1 MKSMCHQSR
10 RNSPSVIACM
20 PTDSCFAT
28 ASRMCL
34 SCRARSAS
42 ALNSPRFALARASC
56 SSAGRKRLPTWSA
69 RKGGAVRCAMVT
81 PGGAAAGDWGK
92 EFEAKRRALSTF
104 FRRNAKVGREWD
116 ARPAVP
122 GCNHATIPTMHGVIF
137 RIGLAACAVLQ
148 ASGAL
153 AQAYPSQAIK
163 VIVPFTPGTG
173 MDIIAR
179 TVGPKL
185 SERVGQPVVIEN
197 KPGASG
203 NIGAEM
209 VARSAPDGHTVMIT
223 ANTMLIAASLYRNVP
238 YDPLTDFSPISL
250 AAWGTLLLT
259 ANPRAN
265 INSVADLIAQAKA
278 SPGKLTYASPGVG
291 TPHHMSMELFKDL
304 TGTNLLHVPYKGSAG
319 RLKPLA
325 VGSAKR
331 HPNAPDV
338 PSLQESGVK
347 GADVDMWYAFMAPK
361 GTPAPVVAK
370 LDSELRAILS
380 LPEIRSNFE
389 KQGLDAASSSPEE
402 LNALMRRDYARWAA
416 VIRKNN
422 ITAD

>member
-1 MKSMCHQSR
+1 MLR
-10 RNSPSVIACM
+10 
-20 PTDSCFAT
+20 
-28 ASRMCL
+28 
-34 SCRARSAS
+34 
-42 ALNSPRFALARASC
+42 
-56 SSAGRKRLPTWSA
+56 
-69 RKGGAVRCAMVT
+69 
-81 PGGAAAGDWGK
+81 
-92 EFEAKRRALSTF
+92 
-104 FRRNAKVGREWD
+104 
-116 ARPAVP
+116 
-122 GCNHATIPTMHGVIF
+122 VIF
-137 RIGLAACAVLQ
+137 RIGLGACAMLS

-153 AQAYPSQAIK
+153 AQAYPSQPIK
-163 VIVPFTPGTG
+163 VVVPFTPGTG

-185 SERVGQPVVIEN
+185 SERLGQPVIIEN

-209 VARSAPDGHTVMIT
+209 VAKSAPDGHTVMIT

-259 ANPRAN
+259 ANPKAN
-265 INSVADLIAQAKA
+265 INSVDDLIAQAKA
-278 SPGKLTYASPGVG
+278 NPGKLTYASPGVG

-319 RLKPLA
+319 ALTDLLSGEVNLGFVPIHVAMPHVKAGRLKALA

-331 HPNAPDV
+331 HPNAPGI
-338 PSLQESGVK
+338 PMLQELGIK

-361 GTPAPVVAK
+361 GTPAPVVSR
-370 LDSELRAILS
+370 LDAELRAILA
-380 LPEIRSNFE
+380 LPDIKANFD
-389 KQGLDAASSSPEE
+389 KQGMDAASSSPEE

-416 VIRKNN
+416 VIKKNN
-422 ITAD
+422 ITAE

>member
-1 MKSMCHQSR
+1 MLR
-10 RNSPSVIACM
+10 I
-20 PTDSCFAT
+20 
-28 ASRMCL
+28 
-34 SCRARSAS
+34 
-42 ALNSPRFALARASC
+42 
-56 SSAGRKRLPTWSA
+56 
-69 RKGGAVRCAMVT
+69 
-81 PGGAAAGDWGK
+81 
-92 EFEAKRRALSTF
+92 
-104 FRRNAKVGREWD
+104 
-116 ARPAVP
+116 
-122 GCNHATIPTMHGVIF
+122 IF
-137 RIGLAACAVLQ
+137 RIGLAACAMLS

-153 AQAYPSQAIK
+153 AQAYPSQPIK
-163 VIVPFTPGTG
+163 VVVPFTPGTG

-185 SERVGQPVVIEN
+185 SERLGQPVIIEN

-209 VARSAPDGHTVMIT
+209 VAKSAPDGHTVMIT

-238 YDPLTDFSPISL
+238 FDALADFSPISL

-259 ANPRAN
+259 ANPKAN
-265 INSVADLIAQAKA
+265 INSVAGLIAQAKA
-278 SPGKLTYASPGVG
+278 DPGKLTYASPGVG

-319 RLKPLA
+319 ALTDLLSGEVNLGFVPIHVAMPHVKAGRLKPLA

-338 PSLQESGVK
+338 PSLQELGVK
-347 GADVDMWYAFMAPK
+347 GAAVDMWYAFMAPK

-370 LDSELRAILS
+370 LDAELRAILS
-380 LPEIRSNFE
+380 LPEIKSNFE
-389 KQGLDAASSSPEE
+389 KQGMDAASSSPEE

-416 VIRKNN
+416 VIKKNN
-422 ITAD
+422 IAAD